1 MPQKSRK
8 IFLAENSIPCY
19 TLFMKPIEA
28 TLKKIESFLNRDI
41 SAEDFS
47 YDFPVTY
54 SFYSHNLDDE
64 NPAFSA
70 LMEKKVK
77 VLCRAFD
84 PFDFYNMAED
94 KIFSEEEFREGIRAL
109 YEEAKTLI

>member
-1 MPQKSRK
+1 M
-8 IFLAENSIPCY
+8 N
-19 TLFMKPIEA
+19 IEA
-28 TLKKIESFLNRDI
+28 VMKKIESFLNGEI
-41 SAEDFS
+41 NAEDFS

-64 NPAFSA
+64 NPAFSQ

-77 VLCRAFD
+77 ALCRAYD
-84 PFDFYNMAED
+84 PFDYYNIEEE
-94 KIFSEEEFREGIRAL
+94 KVFSEEEFRIDIRKL